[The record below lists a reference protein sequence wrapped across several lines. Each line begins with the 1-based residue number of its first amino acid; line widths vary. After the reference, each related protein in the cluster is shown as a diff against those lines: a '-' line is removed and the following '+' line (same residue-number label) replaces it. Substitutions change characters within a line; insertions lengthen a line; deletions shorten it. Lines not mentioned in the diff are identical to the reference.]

1 METEQ
6 SYMVPTVD
14 YGDEPAGI
22 PTPQEFRLPTPEEL
36 EKAEA
41 ELEEQEGGFS
51 AWVDKE
57 GLRTAGSVI
66 GSIGAS
72 WGARTPAGILARSAM
87 GAFGGGAAGEAA
99 QQARE
104 GADAD
109 RLVIES
115 IAAGSEEAMYDL
127 IGGSLFKSGSMMF
140 QRMRPAR
147 REMGAELSAAHR
159 LMQKHGGQLTAR
171 HVTDSHLMDFAD
183 ATVRGAIF
191 GAGSHEAVDLA
202 NKEAIVNAARAFRG
216 QFSDT
221 ALSELSERGYG
232 EQLRLIVDG
241 GHDLFKKVSGGF
253 YEQLDEV
260 VKSGKAIQV
269 SDVPTGLVDEFGQPI
284 VRQEASEVT
293 VGAVSMDAVKK
304 NAKVSLDRIK
314 KIKKSGV
321 SKEAVSELEKLVSQE
336 SRLTFKEAHELRSSL
351 LGMVRD
357 LSVTKTESNLGRQ
370 LTKSVRDIESAMAK
384 GAKDKGIWRQYENT
398 NRFYRTNKEIFRNK
412 LLMSMLKDEKA
423 LQNIGESLYSHG
435 RYVELTKI
443 RQAFDQV
450 ENLVKKHPEYL
461 DEISDP
467 VARESLLKFNKES
480 ATKRLQAGYLSRLF
494 KDVNPE
500 EGKVGFGIL
509 DNVLSDRLKM
519 ETMKELFTPKQI
531 VHLKVLNKAVK
542 ESLGKPEGGIGGIV
556 RWKQATSLGKVTET
570 VGGVGLVASGG
581 AMMAGADVGAIM
593 VGATLIEV
601 TPTLMGKIMTNPNLV
616 RNLAK
621 ATTMSPKTPKAGALI
636 AKIISDIAEIQSYG
650 ELGTREAYMERKRL
664 TQEWR
669 DLQTERFDKMR
680 LPTEEELLQM
690 QQSGTLQ

>member
-6 SYMVPTVD
+6 SYMIPTVD
-14 YGDEPAGI
+14 YGEESQGI
-22 PTPQEFRLPTPEEL
+22 PYPQEFRLPTPEEL
-36 EKAEA
+36 EQTEA
-41 ELEEQEGGFS
+41 ELEEQEGGFF
-51 AWVDKE
+51 AWADKE

-72 WGARTPAGILARSAM
+72 FGATTPAGVIARSAL
-87 GAFGGGAAGEAA
+87 GAFTGGSVGEAA

-104 GADAD
+104 GSDAD

-127 IGGSLFKSGSMMF
+127 IGGTLFKGGSMAF
-140 QRMRPAR
+140 QKMRPRR
-147 REMGAELSAAHR
+147 REMDAELSSAHR

-171 HVTDSHLMDFAD
+171 HVTDSHLMEFAD
-183 ATVRGAIF
+183 ATVRGSIF
-191 GAGSHEAVDLA
+191 GGGRHEAVDLA
-202 NKEAIVNAARAFRG
+202 NREAIVNAARDFRG
-216 QFSDT
+216 QFSDS

-260 VKSGKAIQV
+260 VKSKKSIQV
-269 SDVPTGLVDEFGQPI
+269 SDVPTGLVDELGQPI
-284 VRQEASEVT
+284 VRQEAKEVT
-293 VGAVSMDAVKK
+293 IGAVNMSPVKK
-304 NAKVSLDRIK
+304 SAKIALDRIK

-321 SKEAVSELEKLVSQE
+321 SKDAVSELEKLVAQE

-351 LGMVRD
+351 LGMIRD

-370 LTKSVRDIESAMAK
+370 LTKSVRDIETAMAK
-384 GAKDKGIWRQYENT
+384 GAKNQGVWKQYENT

-412 LLMSMLKDEKA
+412 LLMSMLKDERA

-443 RQAFDQV
+443 SQSFDQV
-450 ENLVKKHPEYL
+450 EDLINKHPEYL
-461 DEISDP
+461 DDIADP
-467 VARESLLKFNKES
+467 MAREALLKFNKES

-500 EGKVGFGIL
+500 EGKIGFSIL
-509 DNVLSDRLKM
+509 DSVLNDRFKM
-519 ETMKELFTPKQI
+519 ETMRELFTPKQI

-556 RWKQATSLGKVTET
+556 RWKQATTLGKGVEML
-570 VGGVGLVASGG
+570 GGIGVAASGG
-581 AMMAGADVGAIM
+581 AMMAGADVGAVLI
-593 VGATLIEV
+593 GSTLIEV
-601 TPTLMGKIMTNPNLV
+601 TPTLMGAIMTNPKLV

-650 ELGTREAYMERKRL
+650 ELGTQEAYMERKRL
-664 TQEWR
+664 TEEWR
-669 DLQTERFDKMR
+669 GMQTERFDKMR

-690 QQSGTLQ
+690 QQGGAF